1 MLLSLGYLETAH
13 KKDKDMITDVILKEK
28 QTDQNLN
35 GFSFEEVGDDH
46 LFTGLE
52 TPMKKDAFKIS
63 DHKKKEKI
71 ASLFREIMDV
81 MGLDL
86 TDDSLQGTPE
96 RVAKMY
102 IDEIFSGLNPANKP
116 KAALFDNKYKYN
128 QMLVEK
134 NITFYSNCEH
144 HFVPII
150 GKAHVAYISSGKVIG
165 LSKLNRIVQYYAKRP
180 QVQERLTNQIAE
192 ELKGVLGTEDV
203 AVIIDAKHLCV
214 SSRGVKD
221 DTSSTVTSY
230 FGGKFNTQEKI
241 VELTKFK
248 GIGIWTASIFVM
260 SSDIFSDV
268 FAYGDATLNKV
279 IKNVYGIED
288 DCFDRDLEGI
298 LSKWSPHKTLV
309 CNVIWHYNDNV
320 LTQTRNRI

>member
-1 MLLSLGYLETAH
+1 MDTEILVSEKENKVNMNGY
-13 KKDKDMITDVILKEK
+13 
-28 QTDQNLN
+28 
-35 GFSFEEVGDDH
+35 SFDEVGDDH

-52 TPMKKDAFKIS
+52 TPMKKDAFLL
-63 DHKKKEKI
+63 DDEEKKAKI
-71 ASLFREIMDV
+71 ATLFGEIMDV

-86 TDDSLQGTPE
+86 NDDSLKGTPN

-116 KAALFDNKYKYN
+116 KVALFDNKYRYN

-192 ELKGVLGTEDV
+192 ELKNILQTEDV

-214 SSRGVKD
+214 SSRGIKD
-221 DTSSTVTSY
+221 DTSATVTSY
-230 FGGKFNTQEKI
+230 YGGAFNTASK
-241 VELTKFK
+241 VNEL
-248 GIGIWTASIFVM
+248 
-260 SSDIFSDV
+260 
-268 FAYGDATLNKV
+268 LNYL
-279 IKNVYGIED
+279 N
-288 DCFDRDLEGI
+288 
-298 LSKWSPHKTLV
+298 S
-309 CNVIWHYNDNV
+309 
-320 LTQTRNRI
+320 

>member
-1 MLLSLGYLETAH
+1 MKHQEIMLNTLIKETG
-13 KKDKDMITDVILKEK
+13 
-28 QTDQNLN
+28 LN
-35 GFSFEEVGDDH
+35 GFTEEEIGDDH
-46 LFTGLE
+46 IYTGLD
-52 TPMKKDAFKIS
+52 TPMREDAFVLS
-63 DHKKKEKI
+63 DTEKKKRI
-71 ASLFREIMDV
+71 AGLFEEIMEV

-86 TDDSLQGTPE
+86 TDDSLKGTPN

-116 KAALFDNKYKYN
+116 KVALFENKYRYH

-192 ELKGVLGTEDV
+192 ELKSILQTEDI

-214 SSRGVKD
+214 SSRGIKD
-221 DTSSTVTSY
+221 DTSATVTSFY
-230 FGGKFNTQEKI
+230 GGSFNTPEKI
-241 VELTKFK
+241 AELQN
-248 GIGIWTASIFVM
+248 
-260 SSDIFSDV
+260 
-268 FAYGDATLNKV
+268 YLN
-279 IKNVYGIED
+279 E
-288 DCFDRDLEGI
+288 
-298 LSKWSPHKTLV
+298 
-309 CNVIWHYNDNV
+309 
-320 LTQTRNRI
+320 

>member
-1 MLLSLGYLETAH
+1 MSTETLNIQ
-13 KKDKDMITDVILKEK
+13 K
-28 QTDQNLN
+28 QNLELN
-35 GFSFEEVGDDH
+35 DFSSSEIGDDH

-52 TPMKKDAFKIS
+52 TPMKADAFKLG
-63 DHKKKEKI
+63 DDEKKERI
-71 ASLFREIMDV
+71 AILFEEIMDV

-86 TDDSLQGTPE
+86 TDDSLKGTPK

-116 KAALFDNKYKYN
+116 KIALFDNKYQYN

-150 GKAHVAYISSGKVIG
+150 GKAHVAYVSSGKVIG

-192 ELKGVLGTEDV
+192 DLKQILGTDDV

-214 SSRGVKD
+214 SSRGIKD
-221 DTSSTVTSY
+221 DTSSTVTSFY
-230 FGGKFNTQEKI
+230 GGVFNEAHKI
-241 VELTKFK
+241 AELQN
-248 GIGIWTASIFVM
+248 
-260 SSDIFSDV
+260 
-268 FAYGDATLNKV
+268 YLN
-279 IKNVYGIED
+279 
-288 DCFDRDLEGI
+288 
-298 LSKWSPHKTLV
+298 
-309 CNVIWHYNDNV
+309 
-320 LTQTRNRI
+320 Q